1 MIRDIPRQVSAAVAG
16 LFGRDDPK
24 AYMQI
29 QRERIER
36 LHNLTHGKNKVLAVA
51 SGKGGLAK
59 STTAVNLTLAFA
71 ELGLKV
77 ALVDMD
83 LTAPAVRSYLAEY
96 LRESRTPRCSMVDL
110 INGTATPEE
119 VEIHPSYLDETGT
132 PRELNN
138 ISLFIPQ
145 QGQEM
150 RMRAHER
157 LFSQKLQSIIKT
169 TPLARDFTII
179 DLPAGIREDVVNTWR
194 IADYGILIFE
204 PGEVPLEI
212 AYGVIKTEEL
222 ETYRLSL
229 EQKLRFMSDSYRNNF
244 VKAEERRLDLEGKRK
259 TLPEQYSQLEQE
271 YDRTRSQ
278 LEEELKELGRV
289 IKRKREPPEN
299 KAKARERRPQIK
311 GELSRISQDLEIA
324 RKKLEA
330 DLYELSHLDISPQEL
345 FEEDIYAQLAGF
357 SYNSVRELKQRFY
370 SDLKSVIG
378 DKFRQY
384 ELVTGR
390 SFEQDIEPAM
400 AYPGK
405 KVIPIVTRVRPT
417 QEELSTARL
426 TFPRIRSQEAIDGVD
441 TQLIMLPDK
450 TELVEDPQIILYSD
464 EVIRSSKEGL
474 PLIYPTSLSKQK
486 SWTEASRSY
495 REIAWQI
502 AAMEYLGVTG

>member
-1 MIRDIPRQVSAAVAG
+1 MIRDIPRQVSAALVG
-16 LFGRDDPK
+16 LFGRESPE
-24 AYMQI
+24 AYI
-29 QRERIER
+29 HTQRQRIEK
-36 LHNLTHGKNKVLAVA
+36 LQNQVHGKNKVLAIA

-59 STTAVNLTLAFA
+59 STTAVHLTLALA

-83 LTAPAVRSYLAEY
+83 LTAPAVRGYFAEY
-96 LRESRTPRCSMVDL
+96 LRESKIPRSSMIEL

-119 VEIHPSYLDETGT
+119 VEIHPSYLDATGT
-132 PRELNN
+132 PRELKN

-157 LFSQKLQSIIKT
+157 LFSQGLQSIIQK

-194 IADYGILIFE
+194 ISDYGILIFE

-222 ETYRLSL
+222 ETYKLSL

-244 VKAEERRLDLEGKRK
+244 VKAEEKRLDLEGKRK
-259 TLPEQYSQLEQE
+259 ALPEQYSQLEQGYNE
-271 YDRTRSQ
+271 RSLN
-278 LEEELKELGRV
+278 LEEELREISKLV
-289 IKRKREPPEN
+289 KRK
-299 KAKARERRPQIK
+299 KAPVEDKTRARERRPQIK
-311 GELSRISQDLEIA
+311 EELFRINTDLESA

-330 DLYELSHLDISPQEL
+330 DLYTLNHPDITSQDLFNEGFYTQLKDLS
-345 FEEDIYAQLAGF
+345 YG
-357 SYNSVRELKQRFY
+357 SVRELKERFY
-370 SDLKSVIG
+370 LDLKRMTEDKIG
-378 DKFRQY
+378 QY
-384 ELVTGR
+384 EFVTGR
-390 SFEQDIEPAM
+390 SFQQDVESAM
-400 AYPGK
+400 VYPGK
-405 KVIPIVTRVRPT
+405 KVIPIVTRVKST
-417 QEELSTARL
+417 QEELRIARE
-426 TFPRIRSQEAIDGVD
+426 TFPRIRNQEAIDGVE
-441 TQLIMLPDK
+441 TQLIMLPNK

-464 EVIRSSKEGL
+464 EVIKSSKAGL
-474 PLIYPTSLSKQK
+474 PLIHPVSLSEQK

-502 AAMEYLGVTG
+502 ATMEYLGVTG